1 MASIDETIIVN
12 KGLPE
17 TWKCPHCGKTQRFG
31 KDDEDILFR
40 YFKLI
45 RHCDYCCYLHYWE
58 LQLTED
64 FKKQIVAEAIS
75 IAESY
80 GLKKE
85 DIW

>member
-12 KGLPE
+12 KGLPK

-31 KDDEDILFR
+31 IYAESILFEH
-40 YFKLI
+40 FK
-45 RHCDYCCYLHYWE
+45 YLEQCENCGYVHYWE